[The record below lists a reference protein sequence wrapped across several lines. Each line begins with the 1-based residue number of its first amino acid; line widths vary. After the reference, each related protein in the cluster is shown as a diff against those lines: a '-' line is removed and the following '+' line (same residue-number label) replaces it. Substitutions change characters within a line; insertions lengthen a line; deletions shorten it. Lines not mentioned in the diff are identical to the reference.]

1 MSTTPSAEALS
12 LAVKLSGHTVCIARH
27 VRGQTGPSEPPCNL
41 CLGDAATIDRELQ
54 LPQRN
59 AALLLA
65 QTVCDEEARNDH
77 LQDVTGAIDQLR
89 DALNRIK

>member
-1 MSTTPSAEALS
+1 MNTEQPSQEAMRAVLIVAHAADDAVSAGARRLLFDEFIAECAL
-12 LAVKLSGHTVCIARH
+12 L
-27 VRGQTGPSEPPCNL
+27 
-41 CLGDAATIDRELQ
+41 IDRELQ
-54 LPQRN
+54 LPARN